1 MFKKLN
7 MIYLKRWF
15 IILVIAVVTLTA
27 FDSCRGH
34 RRHKRIM
41 KHRRASNA
49 RHYKSPYQR
58 KFKRKTIPINK
69 NFIIKN
75 KRR

>member
-1 MFKKLN
+1 MIHFKKWL
-7 MIYLKRWF
+7 
-15 IILVIAVVTLTA
+15 IILLVSVVTLTA
-27 FDSCRGH
+27 FDSCGGH

-41 KHRRASNA
+41 KHRKSVNSR
-49 RHYKSPYQR
+49 RYKSPYQR
-58 KFKRKTIPINK
+58 RFKRKTIPINK